1 MKIDKAIAGRTL
13 MVVVLV
19 VALVAVDQW
28 VKVWIKTHM
37 TLHESITVFSW
48 FKIAFIENSGMA
60 WGLKLGSKW
69 VLSIIRIVLIV
80 WIAMYTVRLVRE
92 REKWGYLVC
101 MALIIA
107 GAMGNIIDG
116 MFYGLIFTESTPWT
130 VAEMVP
136 WGTGYAGF
144 MMGKVVDMLY
154 FPLIVTQWPQW
165 VPLIGGGDFVFF
177 SPIFNIADSSISIGV
192 VVLLLFYRRTLM
204 QRKGM
209 KNEERSCEPN
219 SEQSLL

>member
-1 MKIDKAIAGRTL
+1 MKIDRAIAGRALLT
-13 MVVVLV
+13 VALV
-19 VALVAVDQW
+19 VALIVVDQW

-37 TLHESITVFSW
+37 TLHECINVLSW

-60 WGLKLGSKW
+60 WGLNLGSKL
-69 VLSIIRIVLIV
+69 VLSIIRVVLIV
-80 WIAMYTVRLVRE
+80 WIAIYTVRLVRA

-101 MALIIA
+101 MALITA

-116 MFYGLIFTESTPWT
+116 MFYGLIFTESTPWS

-136 WGTGYAGF
+136 WGTGYADF

-165 VPLIGGGDFVFF
+165 IPMVGGNDFVFF
-177 SPIFNIADSSISIGV
+177 SPIFNIADSSISVGV

-204 QRKGM
+204 TSDMPGIKLRAK
-209 KNEERSCEPN
+209 KEE
-219 SEQSLL
+219 

>member
-1 MKIDKAIAGRTL
+1 MKIDKAIAGRAI

-19 VALVAVDQW
+19 VALIAVDQW
-28 VKVWIKTHM
+28 AKVWIKTHM
-37 TLHESITVFSW
+37 TLHESINVTSW

-60 WGLKLGSKW
+60 WGLKLGSKL
-69 VLSIIRIVLIV
+69 VLSLIRVVLIV
-80 WIAMYTVRLVRE
+80 WIALYTIRLVRDK
-92 REKWGYLVC
+92 EKWGYLVC

-116 MFYGLIFTESTPWT
+116 MFYGLIFTESTPWQ
-130 VAEMVP
+130 VAEIVP

-165 VPLIGGGDFVFF
+165 VPLIGGNDFVFF
-177 SPIFNIADSSISIGV
+177 SPIFNIADSSISVGV
-192 VVLLLFYRRTLM
+192 VVLLLFYRQTLM
-204 QRKGM
+204 TRKL
-209 KNEERSCEPN
+209 KIKDEE
-219 SEQSLL
+219 SEGRQSQ